1 MTNVIKGWTEALQ
14 LMNKGSKYILY
25 IPAELAYG
33 ERGAGR
39 DIKPNS
45 VLEFEIE
52 IIDVTCP
59 DKK

>member
-1 MTNVIKGWTEALQ
+1 
-14 LMNKGSKYILY
+14 MNKGSKYILY